1 MATARHGF
9 SRMVRGCQCRYS
21 TFYPQAQSIGQPRR
35 FSVSSVQRKDATTEK
50 ADGNQELVARAQAL
64 GLKIARRLPRL
75 QESDPRGKKP
85 KQTFMNMGEPE
96 PFEDDFPEEE
106 EDDISTIGHKELE
119 HHREMR
125 EYARLAAWEMPLLAK
140 LAKPFEPPTMDTPLR
155 FRYTTY
161 MGEQHPA
168 EKKVVVE
175 FCPGDMPNLTS
186 IQMDKLKKL
195 VGPRYNPETDIIRM
209 SCEMFE
215 TQAQNKR
222 YLGDMVDQLLEE
234 ARDPTDT
241 FEDVPLDTRHHIFKQ
256 KPKFPKEWRLT
267 EERRAELEASRTLA
281 KQKDQERLLSGAV
294 VDGVKQIEDAM
305 AKPVEI
311 KLPVAEMAVAGK
323 GRTTK
328 GRRIAVRR

>member
-1 MATARHGF
+1 MATALQGF
-9 SRMVRGCQCRYS
+9 SRVARGCQCRCSTHYS
-21 TFYPQAQSIGQPRR
+21 RLQSIGPLRSL
-35 FSVSSVQRKDATTEK
+35 SVSAIRTKDTANEETDRNK
-50 ADGNQELVARAQAL
+50 ELVARAQAL
-64 GLKIARRLPRL
+64 GYRIARRLPRV
-75 QESDPRGKKP
+75 QEADPRGKKP

-106 EDDISTIGHKELE
+106 EDDISTIGHQELE
-119 HHREMR
+119 RHREMR

-140 LAKPFEPPTMDTPLR
+140 LAKPFEPPTADMPLR

-175 FCPGDMPNLTS
+175 FCPSDMPNLTS
-186 IQMDKLKKL
+186 VQMDKLRKL
-195 VGPRYNPETDIIRM
+195 VGTRYNPESDIIRM

-222 YLGDMVDQLLEE
+222 YLGDIVDNLLDE

-241 FEDVPLDTRHHIFKQ
+241 FEDIPLDTRHHIFKE

-267 EERRAELEASRTLA
+267 EERRAELEASRTFA
-281 KQKDQERLLSGAV
+281 KQRDEQRLLGGAV
-294 VDGVKQIEDAM
+294 VDGIKQIEEAL
-305 AKPVEI
+305 AKPVQL
-311 KLPVAEMAVAGK
+311 KLPVAEMATVGK
-323 GRTTK
+323 GKAAK
-328 GRRIAVRR
+328 GKRVAVRR